1 MTAFQ
6 VLFIAGI
13 TNIVFLL
20 LVLASCRCMDF
31 SKITRVFTR
40 NQKFFN
46 MHCYYWY
53 GFIIS
58 VLVHT
63 VMAFY
68 LFGWPF

>member
-40 NQKFFN
+40 NQNFSICIVITG
-46 MHCYYWY
+46 MV
-53 GFIIS
+53 S
-58 VLVHT
+58 
-63 VMAFY
+63 
-68 LFGWPF
+68 